1 MQSPGTGLSQ
11 VLESTQ
17 RRGDR
22 HETGPSYPRELWW
35 LFFQQPFAGHHRP
48 DSQMALEV
56 SRGEPKSAREALFK
70 EETLQK
76 CVMKFPVYIFFMF
89 SSLLKAIQKAEVG
102 AGEVNSQ
109 LLARG
114 QAKVGGVI

>member
-1 MQSPGTGLSQ
+1 M
-11 VLESTQ
+11 
-17 RRGDR
+17 
-22 HETGPSYPRELWW
+22 
-35 LFFQQPFAGHHRP
+35 FFQQPFAGHHRP